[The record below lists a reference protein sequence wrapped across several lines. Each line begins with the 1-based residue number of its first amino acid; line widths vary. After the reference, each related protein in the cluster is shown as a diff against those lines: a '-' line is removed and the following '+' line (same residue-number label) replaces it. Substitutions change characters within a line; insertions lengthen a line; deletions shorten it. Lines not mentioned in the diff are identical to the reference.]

1 MLAGLLAAYLI
12 FSGGGGFAAKMFGKD
27 TQALVR
33 DVVPDHARAAAAVQ
47 TLKRGEKEMEA
58 AGKRFEKIAKQFTDA
73 DEAQTAGLAALEP
86 LMRQAWDERKATQ
99 QACLDRLFELKG
111 SLTAEEWAKIFAGL
125 K

>member
-47 TLKRGEKEMEA
+47 TLKQGEKEMEA

-73 DEAQTAGLAALEP
+73 DEAQSAGLDPIGLFGLE
-86 LMRQAWDERKATQ
+86 RVHKAQER
-99 QACLDRLFELKG
+99 RG
-111 SLTAEEWAKIFAGL
+111 R
-125 K
+125 

>member
-33 DVVPDHARAAAAVQ
+33 SVVSDQSRAAAAVQ
-47 TLKRGEKEMEA
+47 TLKQGEKDMEA
-58 AGKRFEKIAKQFTDA
+58 AGKRFEKIAKAFTET
-73 DEAQTAGLAALEP
+73 DELQSAGLDALEP

-111 SLTAEEWAKIFAGL
+111 SLTEKEWTKIFASL